1 MGANRIRRKS
11 YVCLAVIGVLFVLF
25 SLNLVRRAQPDSAH
39 FSEKAAGSLQPSD
52 QNLNRSRG
60 RVLHVVSSLS
70 EYDKGTRGTQKGW
83 DRLFGRTLP
92 TLLAAIQSQGQQGF
106 QLDVVLV
113 LGFTLREPRRSEFI
127 DAVHRGSYVR
137 GQAIARVT
145 RIWDDA
151 IPREEYAI
159 AYAKSQGI
167 TVEKYKESKAWLRGE
182 SINSKLARQ
191 HRLVV
196 AENLDKLDENASPR
210 MVRAMETG
218 ASPMRFMYDVFSCW
232 EDDMYLSGPSLS
244 WFVELSEKLESL
256 AKQPKHVLD
265 SLAEPLESKR
275 LTSAKVLKMV
285 THSPTHIRDNSTS
298 ISLVA

>member
-1 MGANRIRRKS
+1 MGTRTTRRKS
-11 YVCLAVIGVLFVLF
+11 YVCLAVIGVVFVLF
-25 SLNLVRRAQPDSAH
+25 GLNLFRRAAVQPGSAH
-39 FSEKAAGSLQPSD
+39 FSEKAAASLQPSD
-52 QNLNRSRG
+52 SPQRDQDPNRTRG

-137 GQAIARVT
+137 GQAIARVI

-151 IPREEYAI
+151 IPRDEYAI

-167 TVEKYKESKAWLRGE
+167 TVEKFKESKAWLRGE
-182 SINSKLARQ
+182 LINSKLARQ

-196 AENLDKLDENASPR
+196 AENLDKLDENASP
-210 MVRAMETG
+210 
-218 ASPMRFMYDVFSCW
+218 MYDIFSCW

-265 SLAEPLESKR
+265 SLAEPGESTAGRHLEGKR

-285 THSPTHIRDNSTS
+285 THSLTHIRHSTRLFHS
-298 ISLVA
+298 